1 MIDSTSG
8 RLSDPAEGRLSR
20 KAINVKEFVLAT
32 TAALVVGVLLSIGAV
47 YGLNR
52 IFDLYDPPRTLSAG

>member
-1 MIDSTSG
+1 MF
-8 RLSDPAEGRLSR
+8 R
-20 KAINVKEFVLAT
+20 KTINFREFILAT

-52 IFDLYDPPRTLSAG
+52 IFDIYDPPTTLSAG

>member
-1 MIDSTSG
+1 MVGSTWGSPG
-8 RLSDPAEGRLSR
+8 NLAEGRLSR
-20 KAINVKEFVLAT
+20 KAVNVKEFVLAT

-52 IFDLYDPPRTLSAG
+52 IFDIYDPPRALSAG

>member
-1 MIDSTSG
+1 V
-8 RLSDPAEGRLSR
+8 LR
-20 KAINVKEFVLAT
+20 KTINFREFILAT

-52 IFDLYDPPRTLSAG
+52 IFDIYDPPTTLSAG

>member
-1 MIDSTSG
+1 M
-8 RLSDPAEGRLSR
+8 SR
-20 KAINVKEFVLAT
+20 KAIDFKEFVLAT

-52 IFDLYDPPRTLSAG
+52 IFDLYDPPQVVSAG

>member
-1 MIDSTSG
+1 MFRG
-8 RLSDPAEGRLSR
+8 
-20 KAINVKEFVLAT
+20 KAINIKEFVLAT
-32 TAALVVGVLLSIGAV
+32 TAALVVGALLSIGAV